1 MSKKKLC
8 VLGGGGVRSAFVART
23 IARAAADLNLGS
35 VVFFDV
41 DPLKLKSY
49 GGLAKETA
57 RRIAP
62 ELNFT
67 LETDPIKALENC
79 DYIITTIRV
88 GGDASRVK
96 DEEIISNLGLLAQET
111 TGAGGFSMAMRSI
124 PVISAYCQLA
134 KEVAAP
140 GHIILN
146 FTNPAGLVT
155 QALVDQGFPAY
166 GICDSPLELMGQ
178 LAEMLNVSP
187 DRFSCNSFGLNHL
200 TWFNNFKV
208 DGKDISDQILSDP
221 KLFESTEMRI
231 FDPEILDISEGH
243 LLNEYLYFYHH
254 NKKAIEMFKDSS
266 PSRGHLIAK
275 VNIDMNAELSKVNVE
290 SDFDTALEIFF
301 RNYNVRENNYMKN
314 ESGKARPKVR
324 KTPSVDEFIN
334 GNDEGGYAGVAVNFI
349 KAFNSSTPAEMVLST
364 RNAGAIPELG
374 ADDVIEVMCTVFNQ
388 EVKPRPQ
395 KNIPKTFLNL
405 ISTMKEYE
413 RLSVKAIMSKD
424 KKIAAKALLANPLVS
439 NFDLA
444 TKLVSEFVKHNSPG
458 SGEWK

>member
-1 MSKKKLC
+1 
-8 VLGGGGVRSAFVART
+8 
-23 IARAAADLNLGS
+23 
-35 VVFFDV
+35 
-41 DPLKLKSY
+41 
-49 GGLAKETA
+49 
-57 RRIAP
+57 
-62 ELNFT
+62 
-67 LETDPIKALENC
+67 
-79 DYIITTIRV
+79 
-88 GGDASRVK
+88 
-96 DEEIISNLGLLAQET
+96 
-111 TGAGGFSMAMRSI
+111 
-124 PVISAYCQLA
+124 
-134 KEVAAP
+134 
-140 GHIILN
+140 
-146 FTNPAGLVT
+146 
-155 QALVDQGFPAY
+155 
-166 GICDSPLELMGQ
+166 
-178 LAEMLNVSP
+178 
-187 DRFSCNSFGLNHL
+187 
-200 TWFNNFKV
+200 
-208 DGKDISDQILSDP
+208 
-221 KLFESTEMRI
+221 
-231 FDPEILDISEGH
+231 
-243 LLNEYLYFYHH
+243 
-254 NKKAIEMFKDSS
+254 
-266 PSRGHLIAK
+266 
-275 VNIDMNAELSKVNVE
+275 MNAELSKVNVE